1 VRGLREA
8 VRSGVD
14 AALVTKRAI
23 SPGRYAVGHAVL
35 AAVGVAVAYGS
46 GHPAPVLTATLA
58 IGLLAHLLGQR
69 LLHLHSA
76 TAREEAEVRY
86 RTLVE
91 QLPLITYIDSPYSAD
106 EAADFISPQVETLL
120 GYTQEEWFSH
130 PNFYVEHL
138 HPHDRERVRSR
149 QRAARET
156 GTPLEIEYRF
166 LAKDGSYVWL
176 WDSYTVVRD
185 ESGTPWYTQGFAL
198 DVTGRKEAEQDREG
212 LLVQAQL
219 QNERLLELDRVKDE
233 FIALVSHEL
242 RTPLTSIRGY
252 LELVVDDAVEAG
264 LPVQQQ
270 EWLQVIDRNAERL
283 LSLVEDL
290 LISAQAHSGTLT
302 LAQTE
307 VDVGTVARQC
317 AVASTP
323 NATARG
329 ITLDCTAEPD
339 LFVTGDA
346 IRIAQVV
353 DNLLSNALK
362 FTPAGGRVEL
372 IASRHNGKVRIEVA
386 DTGMGIPDADRNR
399 LFDRFFRTERA
410 QASAIA
416 GAGLGLSIAKA
427 IVDAHR
433 GTISFR
439 SIEDHGTTFVID
451 LPAAGA

>member
-1 VRGLREA
+1 VRLRPLKL
-8 VRSGVD
+8 D
-14 AALVTKRAI
+14 
-23 SPGRYAVGHAVL
+23 RYVLGHVVL
-35 AAVGVAVAYGS
+35 AAAGIAFAFTT
-46 GHPAPVLTATLA
+46 GHPAPVLGGTVAL
-58 IGLLAHLLGQR
+58 GLLSHLAGQR

-91 QLPLITYIDSPYSAD
+91 QLPLITYIDSPHSAD
-106 EAADFISPQVETLL
+106 EAADFISPQIESLL

-130 PNFYVEHL
+130 PDFYVEHL
-138 HPHDRERVRSR
+138 HPHDRERVRSE

-156 GTPLEIEYRF
+156 GRPLEIEYRF

-176 WDSYTVVRD
+176 WDSYTVVSD
-185 ESGTPWYTQGFAL
+185 DSGRPWYTQGFAL
-198 DVTGRKEAEQDREG
+198 DITGRKEAEHDREA
-212 LLVQAQL
+212 LLAQSQL

-252 LELVVDDAVEAG
+252 LELVVEDAATAN
-264 LPVQQQ
+264 LPVEQQ
-270 EWLQVIDRNAERL
+270 EWLRVIDRNAERL

-290 LISAQAHSGTLT
+290 LISAQLHSGTLT
-302 LAQTE
+302 LAQSE
-307 VDVGTVARQC
+307 VDVGTVMRQC

-323 NATARG
+323 NAAARG
-329 ITLDCTAEPD
+329 ISLECAAEPD
-339 LFVTGDA
+339 LTVTGDA
-346 IRIAQVV
+346 TRIAQVV
-353 DNLLSNALK
+353 DNLVSNALK
-362 FTPAGGRVEL
+362 FTQSGGRVEL
-372 IASRHNGKVRIEVA
+372 LASRHNSVIRIEVA
-386 DTGMGIPDADRNR
+386 DTGMGIPVVEQPR

-433 GTISFR
+433 GKISFR
-439 SIEDHGTTFVID
+439 SVEGHGTTFVVD